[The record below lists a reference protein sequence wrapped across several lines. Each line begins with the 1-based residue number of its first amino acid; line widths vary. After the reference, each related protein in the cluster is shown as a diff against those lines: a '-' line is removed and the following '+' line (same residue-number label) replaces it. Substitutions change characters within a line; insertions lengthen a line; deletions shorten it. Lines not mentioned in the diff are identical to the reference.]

1 MSVFLYVYFSV
12 RIYTYSVFARIST
25 YTRTGIRTN
34 VLHHVHIYTY
44 ASNSMYVYSS
54 STSKCT
60 YAYVMNVL
68 TCIQYMNVSVHIPKM
83 EYVQINY
90 ACTYLTILYFY
101 YVLIFGKWYISG
113 DIVRIYTYCLYT
125 YVHAKDTNT
134 NVRYVTQS
142 TYFSVF
148 KICAY
153 TVILQANLR
162 TLYFA
167 CIFFLYV
174 RLRTK
179 YHWICTKIRK
189 YTFKYRVPGPKTL

>member
-34 VLHHVHIYTY
+34 VLHHVHILTY

-83 EYVQINY
+83 EYIQIKY
-90 ACTYLTILYFY
+90 ACTYLAICYFY

-113 DIVRIYTYCLYT
+113 HIVRIYTYCLYT
-125 YVHAKDTNT
+125 YVQANHTNI

-179 YHWICTKIRK
+179 YQQKCTKIREC
-189 YTFKYRVPGPKTL
+189 TFKYRVPGPKTP